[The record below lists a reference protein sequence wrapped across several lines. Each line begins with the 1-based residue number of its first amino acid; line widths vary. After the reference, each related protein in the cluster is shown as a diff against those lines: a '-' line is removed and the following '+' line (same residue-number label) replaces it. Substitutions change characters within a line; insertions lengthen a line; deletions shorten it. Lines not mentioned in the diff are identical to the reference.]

1 VSKNN
6 VYQRKVLLKNDKI
19 LFCIRYEANG

>member
-6 VYQRKVLLKNDKI
+6 VYQIKVLLKNDKI